1 MADLTFREK
10 QWLQRVQ
17 KALDSCPSNRLGF
30 YTSGDPTVS
39 IFDATRET
47 EINEI
52 MDHTG
57 RDFGPTVAE
66 LGAQLGE
73 FNFPNS
79 VLSTAA

>member
-1 MADLTFREK
+1 MADLTLKEK

-30 YTSGDPTVS
+30 YTSGDPTIS

-52 MDHTG
+52 MDCTG
-57 RDFGPTVAE
+57 RDFGPTATE
-66 LGAQLGE
+66 LDAQLGQLT
-73 FNFPNS
+73 FPNA